1 MHSIRLR
8 VAVTAALCGL
18 ALAAVAQPPRGPQPP
33 RSGRAAAQA
42 DLTGTWVA
50 QITEDWRWRMITP
63 PKGDYASVPLNP
75 AGRQVADGWDPAA
88 DAAAG
93 EQCKAFGAGGIMRQP
108 TRVKISWAD
117 DDTLKLE
124 TDAGE
129 QTRLFHFNRNAKPES
144 APSWQ
149 GHSVAEWTGA
159 PPPNPFG
166 PVLVAPTQESAA
178 ARRAAAGAPAA
189 GGAPGGPPGG
199 PPGAPG
205 GPPGARGPG
214 AGATPPALHGG
225 LKVVTT
231 NLRAGYLRKNGVP
244 YSDRAVV
251 TEYYDRVTLFGNDYL
266 QVVTVVDDPTYLL
279 TRFVVSNQFK
289 RERDDSKWH
298 PTPCATDPPIGKFQP
313 PVLIQ

>member
-8 VAVTAALCGL
+8 VAVTLALCGF
-18 ALAAVAQPPRGPQPP
+18 ALACAAQPRGPQPP

-75 AGRQVADGWDPAA
+75 AGRQVADRWDPAA
-88 DAAAG
+88 DTAAG
-93 EQCKAFGAGGIMRQP
+93 EQCRAFGAGGIMRLP

-124 TDAGE
+124 TDAGQ
-129 QTRLFHFNRNAKPES
+129 QTRLFHFDRNAKPGA

-149 GHSVAEWTGA
+149 GLSLAEWTGA

-166 PVLVAPTQESAA
+166 PPLVAPSQESSA
-178 ARRAAAGAPAA
+178 ARRAAAGAP
-189 GGAPGGPPGG
+189 P
-199 PPGAPG
+199 PG

-214 AGATPPALHGG
+214 AAGAPPVPHGG

-244 YSDRAVV
+244 YSEQAVV

-266 QVVTVVDDPTYLL
+266 QVVTVVNDPTYLM

-313 PVLIQ
+313 PVLVQ